1 MRKVHPSRVSFIK
14 IYSVGALLLLW
25 SAIYYVI
32 IDTKFLISYIY
43 PDIGYLAQ
51 YMTVAVG
58 ATSDNSA
65 VFLWIVLTFLVGVI
79 STYLTRK
86 HRHWLTFLVLL
97 VLIAFASFSLRSFVS
112 LRADSV
118 TFLSAVTAAAG
129 VVAVLIAEFYRRSYR
144 YYITNLRIAMIRK
157 FMTYNELYV
166 RYENIADVDVHV
178 SLLGRIFSFGNIL
191 PITSA
196 GVGTGI
202 NLSGKE
208 KMNGSMNIK
217 GTDVPRATPS
227 ECFYGVKHPYLIRN
241 AIAEYVNK
249 SSASYELKQI
259 QAELKAKAM

>member
-1 MRKVHPSRVSFIK
+1 M
-14 IYSVGALLLLW
+14 LLLW
-25 SAIYYVI
+25 SAIYYFI

-43 PDIGYLAQ
+43 PDVGYVAQ

-58 ATSDNSA
+58 ATNDNSA
-65 VFLWIVLTFLVGVI
+65 VFLWIALTFLVGIV

-86 HRHWLTFLVLL
+86 HRHWLTFGVLL
-97 VLIAFASFSLRSFVS
+97 VLIAFASFALRSFGS

-118 TFLSAVTAAAG
+118 TFLSLVTAAAG
-129 VVAVLIAEFYRRSYR
+129 FVAFLMAEFYRRSYR

-178 SLLGRIFSFGNIL
+178 SMLGRLFSFGNIL

-196 GVGTGI
+196 GVGTGM

-208 KMNGSMNIK
+208 RTNGSMNIR
-217 GTDVPRATPS
+217 GTDVPRASPS
-227 ECFYGVKHPYLIRN
+227 DCFYGVKHPYLIRN

-249 SSASYELKQI
+249 SSASYELKLI
-259 QAELKAKAM
+259 QSELKAKAM